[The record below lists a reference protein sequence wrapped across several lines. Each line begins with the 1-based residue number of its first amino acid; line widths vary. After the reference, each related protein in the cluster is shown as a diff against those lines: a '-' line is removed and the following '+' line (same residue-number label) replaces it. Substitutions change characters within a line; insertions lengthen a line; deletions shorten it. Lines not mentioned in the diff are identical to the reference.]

1 VRLILFLVGTVSVG
15 AVGVSQGVI
24 PLPMQLVQAIRALGG
39 DPTQLRTVNLNPVDA
54 YNRVLPEILK
64 GRTPEELG
72 FHVSPVT
79 AQPGNFR
86 SLNGAPVNAGAT
98 AQNGFASGLV
108 SQIQQNNIRM
118 QDMAAYARN
127 PAAWHGAPPH

>member
-1 VRLILFLVGTVSVG
+1 
-15 AVGVSQGVI
+15 
-24 PLPMQLVQAIRALGG
+24 
-39 DPTQLRTVNLNPVDA
+39 
-54 YNRVLPEILK
+54 
-64 GRTPEELG
+64 LG

-79 AQPGNFR
+79 VQPGNFR
-86 SLNGAPVNAGAT
+86 SMNGAPGNAGAT